1 MALTVDR
8 KIDDLINDE
17 SAKLKKQMLKE
28 KYSEDEIKN
37 CSFYPSLST
46 TTGKYS
52 QIHSQYSFDDCSE
65 KIKE

>member
-8 KIDDLINDE
+8 KIDDLINDD
-17 SAKLKKQMLKE
+17 SSKLKKQLLRE
-28 KYSEDEIKN
+28 VNIYNLFIQKYSEDELKN

-52 QIHSQYSFDDCSE
+52 QIHS
-65 KIKE
+65 

>member
-52 QIHSQYSFDDCSE
+52 
-65 KIKE
+65 